1 MRAMVVPSSLQ
12 PSALFVDVP
21 PEGVVMAMEGSTQL
35 QYQPGDAL
43 IHQDAAGHALYLLQH
58 GVVRVSRQSMGGRV
72 RVLGDLYAPA
82 VLGETALLVSAQ
94 RSASVTALTEVSA
107 LVIYREHLER
117 VVNRYPK
124 VLWNLARLLAE
135 RVTQLN
141 DELIAAGISTEAS
154 MAQVLVQMYR
164 ERLGAGVPTPQLL
177 QINVSDLAQ
186 RLSSSRETTSRL
198 LKKLSAQELLRV
210 YVQENTIELLDV
222 PGLDA
227 LLHLLASE

>member
-1 MRAMVVPSSLQ
+1 MVVPSSLQ
-12 PSALFVDVP
+12 HSALFQDVP
-21 PEGVVMAMEGSTQL
+21 PAGVAMAIEGSTLL

-43 IHQDAAGHALYLLQH
+43 IHQDTAGHALYLLQE

-94 RSASVTALTEVSA
+94 RSASVSALTDVTA
-107 LVIYREHLER
+107 LVIYRENLER

-164 ERLGAGVPTPQLL
+164 GRLEAGVVHPELL
-177 QINVSDLAQ
+177 HINVSDLAQ

-198 LKKLSAQELLRV
+198 LKKLSGQELLRV
-210 YVQENTIELLDV
+210 SIHEGIVELLDV